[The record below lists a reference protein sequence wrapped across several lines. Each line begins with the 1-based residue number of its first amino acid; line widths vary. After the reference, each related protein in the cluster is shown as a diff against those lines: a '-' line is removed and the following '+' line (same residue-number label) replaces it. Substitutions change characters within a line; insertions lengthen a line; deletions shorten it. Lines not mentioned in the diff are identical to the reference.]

1 MKKVLIVTY
10 YWPPAGGPGVQRI
23 LKFVKYLPAFGW
35 QSVVMTVAS
44 GEYPALDPTLQKEVP
59 SNCRVYRIRHLEPG
73 HAFRKFVGMPADS
86 RIQVGVLAEKPEN
99 WKKRLAFWIRANL
112 FIPDAKIGW
121 WPFAV
126 QEGRKIIRRERPQL
140 IFSTSPPPTV
150 HLIARTLSRT
160 TGLKWVADFRDPW
173 TEIHYYEHQKRLP
186 MARALDGWLEQ
197 RVLREAD
204 RLTFVS
210 RLDIEH
216 SFVQR
221 VDPSKCQYLPNGYD
235 ETDFDKISLSSTHAH
250 RFILMHI
257 GAVGIE
263 RNPLPLFRVLR
274 QLMGQHYINPEN
286 FRLVFVG
293 TVAESVRQGIRETG
307 IESLVEFVSYLPHR
321 QALQQAA
328 RATALLLLITQSRQN
343 QRILPG
349 KTFEYIRLGK
359 PILALGP
366 PDGEVDRILRELHVG
381 RVLAY
386 EDTAA
391 IGNTL
396 KGWLEQWQQGVLL
409 PTGKGGSVQKFSRKA
424 LTRQLAHLFNQLV
437 SSG

>member
-23 LKFVKYLPAFGW
+23 LKFVKYLPEFGW
-35 QSVVMTVAS
+35 QPLVLTVTS
-44 GEYPALDPTLQKEVP
+44 GEYPALDPSLEKEVP
-59 SNCRVYRIRHLEPG
+59 PECRVYRIRHLEPG
-73 HAFRKFVGMPADS
+73 HVFRKFVGMPADS

-126 QEGRKIIRRERPQL
+126 REGMRIIRRERPQL

-150 HLIARTLSRT
+150 HLIARTLSRRS
-160 TGLKWVADFRDPW
+160 GLQWVADFRDPW
-173 TEIHYYEHQKRLP
+173 TDIHYYERQKRLP
-186 MARALDGWLEQ
+186 VARALDGWLEQ

-210 RLDIEH
+210 RLDIEQ
-216 SFVQR
+216 SFAQK

-235 ETDFDKISLSSTHAH
+235 EADFQAIPQSPADAH
-250 RFILMHI
+250 RFVLMHV

-263 RNPLPLFRVLR
+263 RNPVQLFGVLR
-274 QLMGQHYINPEN
+274 DWLAEGFITAEN

-293 TVAESVRQGIRETG
+293 QVAESVRQSIADAG
-307 IESLVEFVSYLPHR
+307 IEPLVEWVPYVPHH

-328 RATALLLLITQSRQN
+328 GATALLLLITQSRQN
-343 QRILPG
+343 RRILPG
-349 KTFEYIRLGK
+349 KTFEYIRLQK

-366 PDGEVDRILRELHVG
+366 PGGEVDRILQELRMG
-381 RVLAY
+381 RVLDY
-386 EDTAA
+386 EDRAA
-391 IGNTL
+391 IRQTL
-396 KGWLEQWQQGVLL
+396 QGWIIQWKQGTLAVS
-409 PTGKGGSVQKFSRKA
+409 GDGAAIQKFSRRS
-424 LTRQLAHLFNQLV
+424 LTRQLADMFNQLV
-437 SSG
+437 ST